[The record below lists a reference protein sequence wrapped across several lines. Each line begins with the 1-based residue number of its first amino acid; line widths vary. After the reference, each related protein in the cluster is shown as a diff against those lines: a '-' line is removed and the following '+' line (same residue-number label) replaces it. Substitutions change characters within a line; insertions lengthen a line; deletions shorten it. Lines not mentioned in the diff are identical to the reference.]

1 MLQDCWG
8 GGVSHSSAQ
17 AGSGASSQT
26 LTCRLSE
33 HCVPA
38 LIHSMVSRVNSY
50 SLFRALQAVSRRKD
64 SGGEGD
70 SWNSGKKALASD
82 PEQLAKVRKGGEAAY
97 LWLPS
102 LFSSFLPPHLP
113 QAGASQLTLLR
124 WCRVRG
130 GWLAT

>member
-8 GGVSHSSAQ
+8 GGESQQCPGRLWGLLTDSDLQ
-17 AGSGASSQT
+17 A
-26 LTCRLSE
+26 E

-70 SWNSGKKALASD
+70 SWNSGKRALASD

-113 QAGASQLTLLR
+113 HAGTSQLTLLR